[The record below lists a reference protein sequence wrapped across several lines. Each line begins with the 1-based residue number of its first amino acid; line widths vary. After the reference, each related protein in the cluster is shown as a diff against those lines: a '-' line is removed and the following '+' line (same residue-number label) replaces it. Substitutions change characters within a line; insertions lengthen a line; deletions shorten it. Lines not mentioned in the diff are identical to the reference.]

1 MAKHNRRKKWSDWRL
16 AMFFAWRNLKQQKM
30 RTLLYAG
37 IILVSAVVSFVF
49 IGEISIYRDDRI
61 TKKYDDQAYLQKN
74 DMRLVVRKLDNSEIT
89 QKDAA
94 AMREI
99 KDVVQVDQ
107 YDYANDV
114 NYYFWED
121 KDYRYTYSDAIS
133 DKEKEQI
140 EAKGQPVKQIGVELL
155 NKDNFMRSSTCLKK
169 EDLAAGR
176 LPESRLEVVVYAASP
191 DILNTGQRCYF
202 SSENLWLSG
211 QTCYQ
216 ELKIVGILKEKTR
229 QVYFHPEL
237 CRMLTVGVDGYLYSM
252 DYCYDQWTDNYHYK
266 RWFYPLISDDLKKN
280 EMRISQN
287 FVMPE
292 TDPKD
297 GTLEQLTL
305 ERAFLGHS
313 LPFHIFKDTTESEEY
328 EQDMASF
335 GMGEE
340 AEYVRY
346 EKGDLGGQVEILME
360 MCDQGPWFVEVSS
373 KLFDELYPEGTT
385 TQASVYISSY
395 GRTDKVLHAL
405 HVLGYDAIST
415 YRVGSTKYES
425 KKVYQRLEILVLSC
439 VVLIF
444 AALLEILL
452 LRYLLKQRR
461 KEYKVLQFMG
471 MRERQ
476 LSKIGFLE
484 LGIPGV
490 VVNILTL
497 LAFWAAGVFCFRPVA
512 QILQYQTVQGLM
524 LYLVYNGGLILL
536 GGLQGKM
543 LVLSLRTTFSGRDGK
558 ETGVW

>member
-37 IILVSAVVSFVF
+37 IILVSAVVSFFF
-49 IGEISIYRDDRI
+49 IGEIFVYRDDRI

-89 QKDAA
+89 QEDAA

-133 DKEKEQI
+133 DKEREQI
-140 EAKGQPVKQIGVELL
+140 EAKGQPVKQTGVELL
-155 NKDNFMRSSTCLKK
+155 NKDNFMRSSTCLQK

-176 LPESRLEVVVYAASP
+176 LPESRLEAVVYAASP

-252 DYCYDQWTDNYHYK
+252 DYCYDQWTNRYHYK

-280 EMRISQN
+280 EMRISKN

-328 EQDMASF
+328 EQDMADPQ
-335 GMGEE
+335 MEE
-340 AEYVRY
+340 ETEYVRY

-512 QILQYQTVQGLM
+512 QILQYQTVLGLM

-543 LVLSLRTTFSGRDGK
+543 LVLSLRRTFSGRDRK

>member
-1 MAKHNRRKKWSDWRL
+1 MAKHNRRKKRSDWRL

-37 IILVSAVVSFVF
+37 IILVSAVVSFFF
-49 IGEISIYRDDRI
+49 IGEIFVYRDDRR

-121 KDYRYTYSDAIS
+121 KDYRNTYSDAIS

-140 EAKGQPVKQIGVELL
+140 EAKGQPVKQTGVKLL
-155 NKDNFMRSSTCLKK
+155 NKDNFMRSSTCLQK

-191 DILNTGQRCYF
+191 DILNTEQRCYF
-202 SSENLWLSG
+202 SSENLWQSG
-211 QTCYQ
+211 QMCYQ

-237 CRMLTVGVDGYLYSM
+237 CRMLTVGVDGYMYSM
-252 DYCYDQWTDNYHYK
+252 DYCADFATGVYHYR

-280 EMRISQN
+280 EMRISRN
-287 FVMPE
+287 FVIPE

-297 GTLEQLTL
+297 GTLVQLTL
-305 ERAFLGHS
+305 ERAFLGQRR
-313 LPFHIFKDTTESEEY
+313 PFHIIKGTTVPEEY
-328 EQDMASF
+328 EQDMAAPQ
-335 GMGEE
+335 ME
-340 AEYVRY
+340 AETEYVNY
-346 EKGDLGGQVEILME
+346 EEGDLGGQVEILME
-360 MCDQGPWFVEVSS
+360 TCDQGPWFVEVSR
-373 KLFDELYPEGTT
+373 KFFNELYPEGTT

-405 HVLGYDAIST
+405 HALGYDAIST
-415 YRVGSTKYES
+415 YRVGSTEYES

-439 VVLIF
+439 VVLVF

-512 QILQYQTVQGLM
+512 QILQYQTVWGLM

-536 GGLQGKM
+536 GGLQGKR
-543 LVLSLRTTFSGRDGK
+543 LVLSLHRTFSDRDGK